1 MVAASVARDIATIAR
16 IGAIPSILQMA
27 CTATSMRFAV
37 VARVT
42 QDTWTA
48 CAVRDE
54 IDFGL
59 EAGGELPLKTT
70 ICDEIRAGGRAIIID
85 HVSED
90 PLFRTHHTSRTRS
103 QRPTTAR

>member
-1 MVAASVARDIATIAR
+1 MVAPVARDIATVAR
-16 IGAIPSILQMA
+16 IGAIPSILQMV
-27 CTATSMRFAV
+27 CTATGMRFAV

-59 EAGGELPLKTT
+59 KAGGELPA
-70 ICDEIRAGGRAIIID
+70 AGQGFGRQGHC
-85 HVSED
+85 HV
-90 PLFRTHHTSRTRS
+90 
-103 QRPTTAR
+103 

>member
-1 MVAASVARDIATIAR
+1 
-16 IGAIPSILQMA
+16 
-27 CTATSMRFAV
+27 MRFAV

-48 CAVRDE
+48 CAARDE